1 MIHINDFN
9 WSEVKIW
16 WRLLKSWKSLR
27 RTNWLQKYKD
37 VNGKVRPIEKNLKIR
52 KRKPLSKN
60 PSKIVLKEIELHSR
74 KLSTTRLIDH
84 VCRMSQGFLF
94 QISVIILDVFL
105 RDILIFLSP
114 EASNIYS
121 LPSNSQI
128 VPIVLFL
135 PYFTTIKLIIPRF
148 LYTK

>member
-9 WSEVKIW
+9 WSKVKIW

-27 RTNWLQKYKD
+27 RMNWLQKYKD
-37 VNGKVRPIEKNLKIR
+37 VNGEVRPIEKNLKIR

-74 KLSTTRLIDH
+74 KLSTTRLIDY

-94 QISVIILDVFL
+94 QISVIILVFL